1 MFCLSAL
8 TWKYKA
14 VGQMG
19 WEKMAH
25 ENEALNR
32 ATGLTHCSHCYW
44 AQTLQLELRAEPALH
59 AGYGTMV
66 PITSKNYM

>member
-14 VGQMG
+14 VEQMG

-25 ENEALNR
+25 ENEGEFYGNAAFIEKPSAQQNR
-32 ATGLTHCSHCYW
+32 
-44 AQTLQLELRAEPALH
+44 LQEILDRP
-59 AGYGTMV
+59 
-66 PITSKNYM
+66 